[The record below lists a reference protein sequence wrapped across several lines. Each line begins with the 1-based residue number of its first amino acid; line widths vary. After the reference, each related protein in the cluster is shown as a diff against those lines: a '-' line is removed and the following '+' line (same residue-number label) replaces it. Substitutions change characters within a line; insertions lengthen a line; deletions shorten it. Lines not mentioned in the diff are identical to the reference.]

1 MPQFRP
7 FLIQS
12 GRSRQSKLRG
22 WSQARI
28 YISARRFFPLVFGEA
43 SHRMANLAGVFISE
57 SIDGE
62 AVRHD
67 MLNDFGIEIGTSF
80 GPLHGKVWSYGPC
93 LSTSKHSSVLGHS
106 DNRPAAHRL
115 YHAIQCWRRCG
126 GKLFR
131 GRQMTRLAFLK
142 FPTPVIK

>member
-22 WSQARI
+22 WSQAII

-57 SIDGE
+57 SIDRE
-62 AVRHD
+62 AVRHTKTTLGSKSGSPSVHCMARIGAMGHVCRRVNIPRCLD
-67 MLNDFGIEIGTSF
+67 TLTTVLQRTDFTTPSNPG
-80 GPLHGKVWSYGPC
+80 V
-93 LSTSKHSSVLGHS
+93 
-106 DNRPAAHRL
+106 DAAGNCFE
-115 YHAIQCWRRCG
+115 AD
-126 GKLFR
+126 K
-131 GRQMTRLAFLK
+131 
-142 FPTPVIK
+142 